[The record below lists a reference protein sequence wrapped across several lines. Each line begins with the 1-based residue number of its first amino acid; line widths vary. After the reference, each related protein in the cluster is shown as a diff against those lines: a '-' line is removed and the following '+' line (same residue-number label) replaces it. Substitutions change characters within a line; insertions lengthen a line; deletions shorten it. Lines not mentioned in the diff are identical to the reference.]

1 MVIWKYELE
10 VKDSQVLS
18 LPDKAK
24 VLTVQSINN
33 KPNLFALV
41 NPLADTVD
49 RTVRVYGTGDTVD
62 AGGKY
67 VGSTQVDDGL
77 FTYHIFEEK

>member
-1 MVIWKYELE
+1 MEVWKYELE

-18 LPDKAK
+18 IPDKAK
-24 VLTVQSINN
+24 MLTVQSINN
-33 KPNLFALV
+33 RPNLFALV

-49 RTVRVYGTGDTVD
+49 RIVRVYGTGDTVD
-62 AGGKY
+62 SGGKY
-67 VGSTQVDDGL
+67 IGTVQEDKGL